1 MSQISQ
7 IIHSKLD
14 DIYEKNMDEYHFT
27 FINKYFKEVS
37 LVDHHIKSCNYFYDI
52 GLPKVFK
59 DTNPIRYYAQ
69 KLTEDS
75 YKYSARIFI
84 GGKNADKI
92 YYGKPV
98 IFDEN
103 NVHYMFPN
111 EARLRNLTYG
121 ISIHYD
127 VEIEVDVIENGKI
140 ITLDKKLPHEG
151 HYFMGMFPIM
161 LQSNLCI
168 LNGLPKETRYHMGEC
183 RNDYGGY
190 FIINGKE
197 KVIIP
202 QESFGNNLI
211 YIREV
216 KDNVHDFS
224 VEIRSVSEDISK
236 PRRSLS
242 IRRVKTK
249 SSLTNE
255 NLVVFIPDVRQ
266 PIPLFILMR
275 ALGITSDK
283 EICKMIVHDIHEY
296 SHYIELLRPS
306 IHDAGNIFNQK
317 NALEYIGS
325 CTKNQNIQSAY
336 RCLAYQLLPHV
347 GELNFKAKAYY
358 IGYMVLELLKVINK
372 DEAVTDRDNYKF
384 KRVDTSGKLMEDLFI
399 EYASE
404 MRTEV
409 YKNIDKKLFGNK
421 SNYMNDDIPTDNNYK
436 FMDLFLDE
444 HFTNQRFIEEGFRK
458 AFKGNWGAKAHT
470 KKVGV
475 LQSMNRLTYHTFISH
490 LRLISLDIDVSNK
503 LFGPHLLH
511 GSQWGLLDPIDVG
524 GSVGID
530 KQLALMTKITNSI
543 SIKEAAQWIFNIMSD
558 ESVRI
563 IYLEECSHE
572 DIHKFA
578 KIFINGTWVGMIEDP
593 LKFKNIF
600 ITNRRL
606 GVIPHT
612 VSFSFQTS
620 SKTIQIFSDG
630 GRLIRPVFYFDNHK
644 PSYEIVKK
652 EALKRTWKQSV
663 YGMLKN
669 NHTDVFESLD
679 MIQGKSR
686 EELFNGRVIIEYI
699 DNSEAEN
706 SYITSSLD
714 NILNQPKHTYTHLEI
729 HPSVMFGI
737 MGSQV
742 VFPENSALARNDYS
756 CIQGRQ
762 AISIYHTNFLN
773 RMDTAGIIINYGQK
787 PLVKSRYTKLINQEE
802 HPYGQN
808 AIVAIMSHTGYNV
821 EDSILFNE
829 GSCKRGLFGITYYSM
844 YETYEETSGR
854 GKSTNEKRIAN
865 PTHFKTT
872 STKPG
877 YFYDSLD
884 DRGIIREGTLI
895 NENTI
900 IIGRIEY
907 STDTPNI
914 IKDVSITSSKG
925 HNGIVDKVYI
935 TDNEEGKR
943 IVKVRIREERV
954 PNIGDKFSSRC
965 GQKGTV
971 GTVIRECDMPFTKDG
986 LRPDLIIN
994 PHCIPSRMTI
1004 NQLIECTFGKVGVNK
1019 GTSID
1024 CTPFINKGPKN
1035 EIIGNMLN
1043 QYGYHST
1050 GNEMLY
1056 NGNTGEQIES
1066 VFFMGPTY
1074 YTRLKHMTQ
1083 DKINHRAGGPRD
1095 ALTRQTNH
1103 GRSKNGGLRIG
1114 DMERDCVIAHGMGSF
1129 MYDSMMTR
1137 GDSYRMAICNHT
1149 GTIAIYNRDTDTL
1162 YSPMVDGPIGYEK
1175 KDNETFIP
1183 HLITKYG
1190 KQFSIVEVPYCFK
1203 LLMQE
1208 LASMQVHMRLITSDN
1223 IDSLTTLGK
1232 KSIGDISKFNVTHKE
1247 RKNLVKY
1254 ELPLSATN
1262 KRILNQMKDQGKDKP
1277 IEQLPIIF
1285 ESSSENTNSNVET
1298 KDSEA
1303 NKLEELKEFD
1313 IDELESV
1320 TEETENEKSEDVS
1333 HDLVSPEVSSDT
1345 KKISISTN

>member
-1 MSQISQ
+1 MSQSQ
-7 IIHSKLD
+7 ID
-14 DIYEKNMDEYHFT
+14 EKNIDEFHFS
-27 FINKYFKEVS
+27 FIDKYFKENS
-37 LVDHHIKSCNYFYDI
+37 LVEHHIKSCNYFYDVA
-52 GLPKVFK
+52 LPKVFK
-59 DTNPIRYYAQ
+59 DTNPIRYYAVKQ
-69 KLTEDS
+69 TEDS
-75 YKYSARIFI
+75 YKYSSRIYI

-98 IFDEN
+98 IFDSN

-127 VEIEVDVIENGKI
+127 VDIELDVIENGKL
-140 ITLDKKLPHEG
+140 ITIEKKIPHEG
-151 HYFMGMFPIM
+151 HFFLGMFPIM

-168 LNGLPKETRYHMGEC
+168 LNGLPTETRFHMGEC
-183 RNDYGGY
+183 KHDYGGY

-197 KVIIP
+197 KVLIP
-202 QESFGNNLI
+202 QENFGNNLI
-211 YIREV
+211 YIREM
-216 KDNVHDFS
+216 KDNTYDYS
-224 VEIRSVSEDISK
+224 VDIRSVSEDISK
-236 PRRSLS
+236 PRRTLS

-249 SSLTNE
+249 SSITNE

-275 ALGITSDK
+275 ALGIISDK
-283 EICKMIVHDIHEY
+283 EICKMIVHNIHEY
-296 SHYIELLRPS
+296 SHYLELLRPCV
-306 IHDAGNIFNQK
+306 HDAGGIFNQK

-325 CTKNQNIQSAY
+325 CTKNQTIQSAY

-358 IGYMVLELLKVINK
+358 IGYMVFELLKVINK
-372 DEAVTDRDNYKF
+372 DEAVTDRDNYKY

-399 EYASE
+399 EYANE

-409 YKNIDKKLFGNK
+409 YKNIDKKFFRNK
-421 SNYMNDDIPTDNNYK
+421 ATFTDIEVPADNNYK
-436 FMDLFLDE
+436 FMELFSDE
-444 HFTNQRFIEEGFRK
+444 HFTKQRYIEEGFRK

-470 KKVGV
+470 KKIGV
-475 LQSMNRLTYHTFISH
+475 LQALNRLTYHTFISH
-490 LRLISLDIDVSNK
+490 LRRVDLDIDPSNK
-503 LFGPHLLH
+503 LVGPHLLH

-530 KQLALMTKITNSI
+530 KQMTLMCKITNSI
-543 SIKEAAQWIFNIMSD
+543 SIKEIASWLIKTMKGEDI
-558 ESVRI
+558 RI
-563 IYLEECSHE
+563 IYLEECEHE
-572 DIHKFA
+572 DIHRFT
-578 KIFINGTWVGMIEDP
+578 KIFINGTWIGIIEDP
-593 LKFKNIF
+593 IKFKNIF
-600 ITNRRL
+600 VTNRRL
-606 GVIPHT
+606 GIIPHT
-612 VSFSFQTS
+612 VSFSFHMR

-630 GRLIRPVFYFDNHK
+630 GRLIRPVFYFDEGK
-644 PSYEIVKK
+644 PSYENVKT
-652 EALKRTWKQSV
+652 EASKRSWKQCV
-663 YGMLKN
+663 YGILKN
-669 NHTDVFESLD
+669 EYNDNFESLEL
-679 MIQGKSR
+679 IKGKSKD
-686 EELFNGRVIIEYI
+686 ELFKSRVIIEYI
-699 DNSEAEN
+699 DNSEAE
-706 SYITSSLD
+706 SLYITSTMD
-714 NILNQPKHTYTHLEI
+714 NISNNKMHTYTHLEI
-729 HPSVMFGI
+729 HPSIMFGV

-762 AISIYHTNFLN
+762 AISIYHSNYLN
-773 RMDTAGIIINYGQK
+773 RIDTAGVVINYGQK
-787 PLVKSRYTKLINQEE
+787 PLVKSRYTKYINNEE

-808 AIVAIMSHTGYNV
+808 AVVAIMSHTGYNV

-829 GSCKRGLFGITYYSM
+829 GSIKRGLFGITYYSM

-854 GKSTNEKRIAN
+854 GKATNEKRIAN
-865 PTHFKTT
+865 PMKYNA
-872 STKPG
+872 SGIKPG

-884 DRGIIREGTLI
+884 ARGIIREGTII

-907 STDTPNI
+907 STDNPSA
-914 IKDVSITSSKG
+914 IKDVSITASKG

-935 TDNEEGKR
+935 TDDEEGKR

-1004 NQLIECTFGKVGVNK
+1004 NQLIECTFGKVGVTK
-1019 GTSID
+1019 GNAID
-1024 CTPFINKGPKN
+1024 CTPFINKGPKH

-1043 QYGYHST
+1043 HYGFHST
-1050 GNEMLY
+1050 GNELLY
-1056 NGNTGEQIES
+1056 NGLTGEQIES

-1137 GDSYRMAICNHT
+1137 GDSYRMAICNQT
-1149 GTIAIYNRDTDTL
+1149 GTIAIYNRETDSL
-1162 YSPMVDGPIGYEK
+1162 FSPMVDGPIGFEK
-1175 KDNETFIP
+1175 IDNETFVP
-1183 HLITKYG
+1183 HLISKYG
-1190 KQFSIVEVPYCFK
+1190 REFSIVEVPYCFK
-1203 LLMQE
+1203 LLLQE
-1208 LASMQVHMRLITSDN
+1208 LASMQVHMRLITADN
-1223 IDSLTTLGK
+1223 IESLTTLGK
-1232 KSIGDISKFNVTHKE
+1232 KSLGNLSRFTTNPIKE
-1247 RKNLVKY
+1247 KSEIIQY
-1254 ELPLSATN
+1254 ELPVSKDIVSKKSEPQPKKTVPIPLPQITEQPEIEVEKDFTPVSLFEYAPKIIVN
-1262 KRILNQMKDQGKDKP
+1262 ENEENQIEEKQNEETIQELPP
-1277 IEQLPIIF
+1277 IEN
-1285 ESSSENTNSNVET
+1285 EVTSEN
-1298 KDSEA
+1298 
-1303 NKLEELKEFD
+1303 
-1313 IDELESV
+1313 
-1320 TEETENEKSEDVS
+1320 
-1333 HDLVSPEVSSDT
+1333 T
-1345 KKISISTN
+1345 KKISITE